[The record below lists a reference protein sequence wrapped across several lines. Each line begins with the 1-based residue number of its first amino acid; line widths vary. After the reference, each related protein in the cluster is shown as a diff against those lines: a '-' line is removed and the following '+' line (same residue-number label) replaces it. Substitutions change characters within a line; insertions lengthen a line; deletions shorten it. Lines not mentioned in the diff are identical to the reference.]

1 MFDKI
6 FEGLHSIV
14 PPRKN
19 LYAEYWR
26 WVIMVLD
33 LAEERD
39 IPPTELLA
47 LEEANDEIARR
58 MFTKK
63 QFRALSEQAIN
74 KTISIKTMKKTLVEP
89 MLDMEAGNDKERRLE
104 LEQEIEKKIM
114 PKLLEDIRKRKEA
127 LTIFLEQEIRRI
139 YS

>member
-1 MFDKI
+1 M
-6 FEGLHSIV
+6 

>member
-1 MFDKI
+1 
-6 FEGLHSIV
+6 
-14 PPRKN
+14 
-19 LYAEYWR
+19 
-26 WVIMVLD
+26 MVLD